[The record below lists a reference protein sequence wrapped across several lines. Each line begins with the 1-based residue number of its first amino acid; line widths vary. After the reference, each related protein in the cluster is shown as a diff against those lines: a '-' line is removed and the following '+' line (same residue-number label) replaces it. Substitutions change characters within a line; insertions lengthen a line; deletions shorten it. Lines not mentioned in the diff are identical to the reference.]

1 MSNPMFDLT
10 GKVAVIT
17 GSTRGIGRAIAE
29 VMARSGA
36 RVVIS
41 SRKAEACEA
50 VAAELGEQG
59 LDATAIPCNV
69 SSREDCEKLID
80 ETRRKLGPV
89 DILVGN
95 AATNPVYGS
104 MSKLSDDAF
113 DKIMR
118 TNVRSNLWLST
129 MVAPEMA
136 ERGGGSVILI
146 SSVAALRGTPVIGA
160 YAVSKAADLQ
170 LARNLAV
177 EWGRKN
183 VRFNCVCPGLIK
195 TDFAQALWDNPE
207 TAKRVNEATPLA
219 RIGEPEDIGG
229 VATFLA
235 TDAAR
240 YITGQMIVA
249 DGGMTITGAL

>member
-1 MSNPMFDLT
+1 MGNPMFDLT
-10 GKVAVIT
+10 GRVAVIT

-29 VMARSGA
+29 IMARSGA

-41 SRKAEACEA
+41 SRKADACEE
-50 VAAELGEQG
+50 VAGALREQG
-59 LDATAIPCNV
+59 LDATAIACNV
-69 SSREDCEKLID
+69 SDKDDCQKLVN
-80 ETRRKLGPV
+80 ETRRQLGPV
-89 DILVGN
+89 DVLVGN
-95 AATNPVYGS
+95 AATNPVYGPL
-104 MSKLSDDAF
+104 SKLDDDAF

-118 TNVRSNLWLST
+118 TNVRSNLWLSG

-146 SSVAALRGTPVIGA
+146 SSIAALRGTPVIGA
-160 YAVSKAADLQ
+160 YAISKAADLQ

-177 EWGRKN
+177 EWGGKN

-219 RIGEPEDIGG
+219 RIGDPEDIGG

-240 YITGQMIVA
+240 FITGQMIVA
-249 DGGMTITGAL
+249 DGGMTVTGAL

>member
-29 VMARSGA
+29 VMGRSGA

-41 SRKAEACEA
+41 SRKVEACET
-50 VAAELGEQG
+50 VAAELKEQG

-69 SSREDCEKLID
+69 SSREECEKLVT
-80 ETRRKLGPV
+80 ETRSRLGPV

-104 MSKLSDDAF
+104 LSKLSDEAF

-118 TNVRSNLWLST
+118 TNVRSNLWLAT

-136 ERGGGSVILI
+136 ERGGGSVIFI

-160 YAVSKAADLQ
+160 YAMSKAADLQ

-207 TAKRVNEATPLA
+207 IAERVNQATPLA
-219 RIGEPEDIGG
+219 RIGDPEDIGG
-229 VATFLA
+229 VAAFLA

-249 DGGMTITGAL
+249 DGGMTITGTL